1 MVVRQSIFGTGWVLN
16 GAHEGIFCAPVDF
29 HGNLQIIT
37 TGCFRSNRVVVSY
50 KQEIMFNSLDEYSN
64 TKTMPEKEF
73 FAAESLCCEPPR
85 MCQDCR
91 GCQECGF
98 RGATLSLNGNKELQ
112 VVEDSNWFDKKLDK
126 WRVKDAFQLAPRVL
140 RSNYR
145 RVLRM
150 SETTER
156 RLDKIGKEN
165 EASELFNKMIKMGA
179 FEDIGAAE
187 LDMWKEAVHYL
198 PSQAVIRNSSVNS
211 PLRLVTNSSLVD
223 PGGGYGPDFL
233 TA

>member
-1 MVVRQSIFGTGWVLN
+1 MECAEEIKKGLETAAAEKIKSDAQTFYKTNSPKLIELKCTFIMVKVET
-16 GAHEGIFCAPVDF
+16 
-29 HGNLQIIT
+29 
-37 TGCFRSNRVVVSY
+37 
-50 KQEIMFNSLDEYSN
+50 NSLDEYSN

-156 RLDKIGKEN
+156 RLDKIGKKN
-165 EASELFNKMIKMGA
+165 EASELFNKMIKVC
-179 FEDIGAAE
+179 FT
-187 LDMWKEAVHYL
+187 H
-198 PSQAVIRNSSVNS
+198 
-211 PLRLVTNSSLVD
+211 T
-223 PGGGYGPDFL
+223 
-233 TA
+233 

>member
-1 MVVRQSIFGTGWVLN
+1 MECAEEIQKGSETAAAEKIKGDAQTFFKTNNTKLNELRCTFIMVKVET
-16 GAHEGIFCAPVDF
+16 
-29 HGNLQIIT
+29 
-37 TGCFRSNRVVVSY
+37 
-50 KQEIMFNSLDEYSN
+50 NSLDEYSN

-98 RGATLSLNGNKELQ
+98 RGATLSLKGNKELQ
-112 VVEDSNWFDKKLDK
+112 DSNWFDKKLDK

-156 RLDKIGKEN
+156 RLDKIGKKN
-165 EASELFNKMIKMGA
+165 EANELLHKMIKIGA
-179 FEDIGAAE
+179 FEDIG
-187 LDMWKEAVHYL
+187 
-198 PSQAVIRNSSVNS
+198 
-211 PLRLVTNSSLVD
+211 
-223 PGGGYGPDFL
+223 
-233 TA
+233 